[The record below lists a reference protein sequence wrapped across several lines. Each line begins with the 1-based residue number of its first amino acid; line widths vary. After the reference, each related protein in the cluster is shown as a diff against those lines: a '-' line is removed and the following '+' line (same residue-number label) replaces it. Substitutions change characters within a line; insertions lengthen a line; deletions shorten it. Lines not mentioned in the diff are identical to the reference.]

1 MPERN
6 RSDRETAAGISRLEG
21 YLLCQAEI
29 RRAQSQGKDFAGRLT
44 WLTTAQQEEVARH
57 YAQDRLATT
66 RQALAAVN
74 ARQAEL
80 RAEYTA
86 RYRALR
92 RQLLCRCVALLLT
105 ALTLSFS
112 AVLLVALR

>member
-1 MPERN
+1 MRD
-6 RSDRETAAGISRLEG
+6 RQQIDRETAAGISRLEG
-21 YLLCQAEI
+21 YLLGQAEI
-29 RRAQSQGKDFAGRLT
+29 RRARAQGEDFARRLP

-57 YAQDRLATT
+57 YADDRLAAT

-80 RAEYTA
+80 REEYSA

-92 RQLLCRCVALLLT
+92 QQLLCRCTALLTT
-105 ALTLSFS
+105 ALALCCG